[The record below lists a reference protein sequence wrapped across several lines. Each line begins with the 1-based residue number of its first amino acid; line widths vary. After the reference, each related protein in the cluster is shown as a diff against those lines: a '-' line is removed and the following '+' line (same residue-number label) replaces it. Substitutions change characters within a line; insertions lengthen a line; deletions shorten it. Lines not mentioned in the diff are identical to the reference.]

1 MIAFTE
7 TFVRTLLR
15 GADEQGSCLFGA
27 HYSCGAEKPSPNF
40 LNSLGVQPI
49 QNVPFAL
56 LWSCN
61 AVQFP

>member
-15 GADEQGSCLFGA
+15 GADEQGSFLFGA

-49 QNVPFAL
+49 
-56 LWSCN
+56 
-61 AVQFP
+61 